1 MISEKLKHGFLS
13 FLKMVSNGRIIHI
26 ESIEINY
33 SDRPISIASVYGND
47 IRILEGNIFTT
58 IKVTGKYPIWD
69 IELVDMERKFQSTFS
84 PQLNGTII
92 KLDYSVLD
100 PNSRW

>member
-33 SDRPISIASVYGND
+33 SDRPISIVSMYGND
-47 IRILEGNIFTT
+47 IRILEGHIVTT
-58 IKVTGKYPIWD
+58 IKVTGKYAIWD

-84 PQLNGTII
+84 SQLNGAII
-92 KLDYSVLD
+92 KLDYSVLG
-100 PNSRW
+100 PNNRW

>member
-13 FLKMVSNGRIIHI
+13 FLKMVSNGRIHYLK
-26 ESIEINY
+26 SIEINY
-33 SDRPISIASVYGND
+33 SDRPISIASCYGND
-47 IRILEGNIFTT
+47 IRILEGYIITT

-84 PQLNGTII
+84 PHLNGSII
-92 KLDYSVLD
+92 KLDYSVL
-100 PNSRW
+100 N

>member
-1 MISEKLKHGFLS
+1 
-13 FLKMVSNGRIIHI
+13 
-26 ESIEINY
+26 
-33 SDRPISIASVYGND
+33 VYGND

>member
-1 MISEKLKHGFLS
+1 MISEKLKNGFLS
-13 FLKMVSNGRIIHI
+13 FLRMVSDERIVYL

-33 SDRPISIASVYGND
+33 SDRPISIASCYDNGV
-47 IRILEGNIFTT
+47 RILEGHIITT

-69 IELVDMERKFQSTFS
+69 VELVDMERKFQSTFS

-92 KLDYSVLD
+92 KLDYSVL
-100 PNSRW
+100 N

>member
-1 MISEKLKHGFLS
+1 
-13 FLKMVSNGRIIHI
+13 MVSDGRIYHI

-33 SDRPISIASVYGND
+33 SDRQISLASSYGND
-47 IRILEGNIFTT
+47 IRILEGHIIAT
-58 IKVTGKYPIWD
+58 IKVISKYSIWD

-92 KLDYSVLD
+92 KLDCSVLD

>member
-1 MISEKLKHGFLS
+1 MISEKLKNSFLS
-13 FLKMVSNGRIIHI
+13 FLKMVSDGRICYI

-33 SDRPISIASVYGND
+33 SDRPISIASCYGND
-47 IRILEGNIFTT
+47 IRILEGYIITT
-58 IKVTGKYPIWD
+58 IKVTGKYSIWD

-100 PNSRW
+100 QNSRW